1 MNWDYIYE
9 LLGDDAR
16 DEHLIELFERLDFYS
31 SGSVVDEKFS
41 FLSTMIE
48 KLEKRDWVNY
58 RYGEYS
64 FISML
69 EDSGKAYVE
78 SLEIVNNLNL
88 SIFPRLI
95 LPKRYEDGSMYIVV
109 KIPGNVGEDIKW
121 GQCLTEVCN
130 LSETAKQQVVSDLIK
145 LEDAGYLLLPKFRFS
160 VGVTPDGHVMIPDV
174 PLVKK
179 EDAQKF
185 LSDIYARYSMF
196 GWRKERLW
204 GF

>member
-1 MNWDYIYE
+1 MNWGYIYE
-9 LLGDDAR
+9 VLGDDAR
-16 DEHLIELFERLDFYS
+16 DKYLIELFEKLDLYS
-31 SGSVVDEKFS
+31 SGSEVDKIFS
-41 FLSTMIE
+41 SLSTTPG

-64 FISML
+64 FISMF
-69 EDSGKAYVE
+69 DNFGKAYVE

-88 SIFPRLI
+88 SIFPKLI

-121 GQCLTEVCN
+121 GQCLTEVYN
-130 LSETAKQQVVSDLIK
+130 LSETAKQQAVNDLIK

-174 PLVKK
+174 PLIKK

-196 GWRKERLW
+196 GWRKKGL
-204 GF
+204 

>member
-1 MNWDYIYE
+1 M
-9 LLGDDAR
+9 LGDDAR
-16 DEHLIELFERLDFYS
+16 DKYLIELFEKLDLYS
-31 SGSVVDEKFS
+31 SGSEVDKIFS
-41 FLSTMIE
+41 SLSTTPG

-64 FISML
+64 FISMF
-69 EDSGKAYVE
+69 ENFGKAYVE

-88 SIFPRLI
+88 SIFPKLI

-121 GQCLTEVCN
+121 GQCLTEVYN
-130 LSETAKQQVVSDLIK
+130 LPETAKQQAVCDLIK

-174 PLVKK
+174 PLIKK
-179 EDAQKF
+179 EDAQNF

-196 GWRKERLW
+196 GWHKKGL
-204 GF
+204 

>member
-1 MNWDYIYE
+1 MNWGYIYE
-9 LLGDDAR
+9 VLGDDAR
-16 DEHLIELFERLDFYS
+16 DKYLIELFEKLDLYS
-31 SGSVVDEKFS
+31 SGSEVDKIFS
-41 FLSTMIE
+41 SLSTTPG

-64 FISML
+64 FISMF
-69 EDSGKAYVE
+69 ENFGKAYVE

-88 SIFPRLI
+88 SIFPKLI

-121 GQCLTEVCN
+121 GQCLTEVYN
-130 LSETAKQQVVSDLIK
+130 LSETAKQQAVSDLIK

-174 PLVKK
+174 PLIKK

-196 GWRKERLW
+196 GWRKKGL
-204 GF
+204 

>member
-1 MNWDYIYE
+1 MNWGYIYE
-9 LLGDDAR
+9 VLGDDAR
-16 DEHLIELFERLDFYS
+16 DKYLIELFEKLDLYS
-31 SGSVVDEKFS
+31 SGSEVDKIFS
-41 FLSTMIE
+41 SLSTTPG

-64 FISML
+64 FISMF
-69 EDSGKAYVE
+69 ENFGKAYVE

-88 SIFPRLI
+88 SIFPKLI
-95 LPKRYEDGSMYIVV
+95 LPKRYEDGCMYIVV

-121 GQCLTEVCN
+121 GQCLTEVYN
-130 LSETAKQQVVSDLIK
+130 LSETAKQQAVSDLIK

-174 PLVKK
+174 PLIKK

-196 GWRKERLW
+196 GWHKKGL
-204 GF
+204 